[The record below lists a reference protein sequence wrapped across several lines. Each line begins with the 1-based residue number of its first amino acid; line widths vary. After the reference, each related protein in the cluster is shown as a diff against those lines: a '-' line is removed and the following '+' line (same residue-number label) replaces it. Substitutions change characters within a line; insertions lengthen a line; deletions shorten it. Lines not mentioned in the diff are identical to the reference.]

1 MFFFLVAVCYTLLIK
16 FALAGPIHRN
26 YDVVRR
32 GHPLSRRFIAFSN
45 PISFHLL
52 HATETGATGLSPS
65 TTEPTLPASTSN
77 GKEDGKVPAVGVGAG
92 NTSLLALLS
101 STLTSS
107 TEPATSTIP
116 PSSSVVAINP
126 TNSQVQEAAPASTQS
141 KQVGKVP
148 AVGVGSGNTSL
159 LTILSSAI
167 DAATQTSV
175 AVAASSTEAAIP
187 SSPSIAA
194 SSTVDAAA
202 ESSTPDAASSTVATV
217 VQPSTSSTIQG
228 GVPSPLSSS
237 SSSTIDPN
245 IQPSTSAVAA
255 EVQPT
260 QSTVQNAEP
269 VVPSS
274 TLCPSMSTSSAA
286 IDDSSIVPIPAT
298 QESSSTIENAT
309 ASEANSQSGTPT
321 VSPVPALG
329 SPERSIPPVPVP
341 EPTVDPAAGAS
352 SPEQSSTTS
361 ELAAINNP
369 TIPAGATVTLQI
381 TTTMMTTVPVSEPA
395 PAAPETPLAQ
405 SIDSSVTPSGDTAKT
420 LTISLP
426 VTMVTTVSDTSESP
440 SVPQISSTLT
450 SPGPLA
456 STTVTPLVSPES
468 LVTPSDPVIPT
479 PPPLVAIQTPGASS
493 EATPA
498 VPTPAPTGS
507 AADITIPLGAFSII
521 LQSAPVP
528 TASANTVIPVMGPFI
543 TVTVTTTVTAG

>member
-1 MFFFLVAVCYTLLIK
+1 MFFFLVAIFYTLLIQ

-32 GHPLSRRFIAFSN
+32 GDTPSKRFIAFSN

-52 HATETGATGLSPS
+52 HAQETGATGVSPPTS
-65 TTEPTLPASTSN
+65 EPTPPTSTSN

-107 TEPATSTIP
+107 TETATSTIP
-116 PSSSVVAINP
+116 PSSSGVAINP

-141 KQVGKVP
+141 KQDGKVP

-159 LTILSSAI
+159 LAILSSAI

-175 AVAASSTEAAIP
+175 AVAASSTVEAAIP

-194 SSTVDAAA
+194 SSTVDATA

-217 VQPSTSSTIQG
+217 VEPSTSSTIEG
-228 GVPSPLSSS
+228 GVPPPLPSS

-245 IQPSTSAVAA
+245 IQTSTSAVAV

-260 QSTVQNAEP
+260 QTTIQNAES
-269 VVPSS
+269 VALSS
-274 TLCPSMSTSSAA
+274 TSCPSMSTTSASQ
-286 IDDSSIVPIPAT
+286 DNTSVVPIPAT
-298 QESSSTIENAT
+298 QESSSTIENAA

-321 VSPVPALG
+321 GSPVPALG
-329 SPERSIPPVPVP
+329 SPEQSIPPVPVP
-341 EPTVDPAAGAS
+341 EPTVDPAARL
-352 SPEQSSTTS
+352 PFS
-361 ELAAINNP
+361 E
-369 TIPAGATVTLQI
+369 
-381 TTTMMTTVPVSEPA
+381 SA

-405 SIDSSVTPSGDTAKT
+405 SIESSVTPSGETAET

-440 SVPQISSTLT
+440 SVPEISSALT

-468 LVTPSDPVIPT
+468 LVTPSDPLAPT
-479 PPPLVAIQTPGASS
+479 PTPLVAIQTPGASS
-493 EATPA
+493 EATPP
-498 VPTPAPTGS
+498 VPTSASTGS

-528 TASANTVIPVMGPFI
+528 TASGNTVIPVMGPFL